1 MLIQAGTV
9 HVHTCTC
16 TESLLVLMLVL
27 SPISHKNRGV
37 QNVQY
42 STVQYSMQFVNCLHC
57 CCLQAYTSQ
66 FVALVMFGLVMS
78 EDRVSLQGRRKEI
91 IDGLSRLSGETTGC
105 LSRGGKKDGL
115 LVRDKLSTFCFI
127 LMPLNTTSL
136 HFSCNSH
143 AFVIAFNEPFKC
155 TTTFMCACV
164 TVII

>member
-1 MLIQAGTV
+1 
-9 HVHTCTC
+9 
-16 TESLLVLMLVL
+16 
-27 SPISHKNRGV
+27 
-37 QNVQY
+37 
-42 STVQYSMQFVNCLHC
+42 MQFVNCLHC
-57 CCLQAYTSQ
+57 SCLQAYTSQ

-105 LSRGGKKDGL
+105 LSRGGKKDGQ

-143 AFVIAFNEPFKC
+143 TFVIAFNEPFKC

>member
-1 MLIQAGTV
+1 MCIHV
-9 HVHTCTC
+9 HVH
-16 TESLLVLMLVL
+16 ESLLVLMLVL

-42 STVQYSMQFVNCLHC
+42 SMQFVNCLHC
-57 CCLQAYTSQ
+57 SCLQAYTSQ

-105 LSRGGKKDGL
+105 LSRGGKKDGP
-115 LVRDKLSTFCFI
+115 LVRDTFCFI

-155 TTTFMCACV
+155 TIHSCV
-164 TVII
+164 HMLQYII